1 VTASPS
7 RKLLTG
13 LLGRNIQ
20 LSRSPRMHMDE
31 AEAQGLK
38 LSYKLFDFAA
48 LKMDAPDLPVFIEV
62 LQASG
67 YAGINVTH
75 PYKQAIIPL
84 LDDLSDAARRVGAV
98 NTIAFLD
105 GQLVGH
111 NTDVS
116 GFRESFARGL
126 PDAAMGRVFQ
136 AGAGGAGCAVAT
148 ALLELGAERLMV
160 FDPQLGRA
168 QALVDQLNAL
178 PGCAGR
184 AAVVADAPAEAA
196 RADGIV
202 NATPLG
208 MAEHPGMPIPADVLQ
223 ERHWVADIVYF
234 PIETELLATARQR
247 GCRVLDG
254 GGMAVFQAAGAFEI
268 FTGQPADADRMRS
281 RFLAALD
288 GSGAAI

>member
-1 VTASPS
+1 
-7 RKLLTG
+7 
-13 LLGRNIQ
+13 
-20 LSRSPRMHMDE
+20 MDE

-48 LKMDAPDLPVFIEV
+48 LKMDAPDLPVFIEA

-75 PYKQAIIPL
+75 PYKQAVIPL

-98 NTIAFLD
+98 NTIAFSD
-105 GQLVGH
+105 GRLVGH

-148 ALLELGAERLMV
+148 ALLELGAERLML
-160 FDPQLGRA
+160 FDPQQGRA
-168 QALVDQLNAL
+168 QALVDQLSAL

-184 AAVVADAPAEAA
+184 AAVVKDAPAEAA
-196 RADGIV
+196 AADGIV

-223 ERHWVADIVYF
+223 ERQWVADIVYF

-268 FTGQPADADRMRS
+268 FTGRPADADRMRA

-288 GSGAAI
+288 GSAAAI